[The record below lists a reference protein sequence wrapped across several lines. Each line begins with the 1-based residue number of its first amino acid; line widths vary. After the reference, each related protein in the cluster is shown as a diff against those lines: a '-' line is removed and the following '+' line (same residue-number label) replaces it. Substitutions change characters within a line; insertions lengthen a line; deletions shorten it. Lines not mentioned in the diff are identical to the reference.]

1 MESSSLPAATN
12 SHMELTN
19 VFHIGQTGYDVVL
32 SRANKR
38 ISWIQMG
45 LRASEDS
52 PIRRKSN
59 FFNQVLKRSKSTGTD
74 CILRNSYVNFE
85 NIYGV
90 RVVHRRTKEQNK
102 GEGFCIG
109 ISILIYER
117 QGNNKLREKNLTFAN
132 PCFDICK
139 RWVEEMEQILR
150 EFPGRPQNVKVICQ
164 PNAGNKHGKS
174 VYTNIIEPIFRNA
187 NIQIE
192 YSECDQSNPVSYHF
206 ENDSSKKYDCLVVV
220 GGDGTVN
227 KVVNSLM
234 DEFNSNINPAD
245 WSSNFT
251 PTRTSVM
258 IGIVPTGTT
267 NQIAHSV
274 LGTCDLVT
282 AALHIVLG
290 HYRYVDLCSVHHG
303 GQFYKWAFNSQYG
316 FAGNVLAY
324 AERYRSVLQ
333 SKKMEGGFLK
343 ALTLSKLRSYMC
355 KVEYI
360 PVEETSEKQPCS
372 VGCSVCRLPENPED
386 TDTVD
391 MQRTHTEGHIETD
404 WKVGPPQ
411 YFMNIGIFSM
421 PGLCSFA
428 PQGLSKYSHLAD
440 GIMYLS
446 LVHNT
451 ERSEFLRFLRRHAS
465 SKDQFD
471 LSFVA
476 SHQVSRLRITPYPL
490 ITDKEPISPSFT
502 MHSSDDT
509 LPPDLMDDESMKFSD
524 SGDSSSTGASSRRGP
539 TERKKKKPKVDISSM
554 SVWNIDNEIHQP
566 LELEFRIHHAM
577 LQICGEGVPGGET
590 ESDEPRLNCL
600 LS

>member
-1 MESSSLPAATN
+1 MESCSLPTATN
-12 SHMELTN
+12 SHIDLSN

-32 SRANKR
+32 SKANKR
-38 ISWIQMG
+38 ISWTQMG
-45 LRASEDS
+45 MKASEDS

-59 FFNQVLKRSKSTGTD
+59 FFHQVLKRSKSTGTD

-85 NIYGV
+85 NIYGA
-90 RVVHRRTKEQNK
+90 RIVHRRTKEQSK

-109 ISILIYER
+109 IAILIYER

-132 PCFDICK
+132 PCHEICK
-139 RWVEEMEQILR
+139 RWVEEMEQILGGFT
-150 EFPGRPQNVKVICQ
+150 ERPKNVKVICQ
-164 PNAGNKHGKS
+164 PISGNKHGKN
-174 VYTNIIEPIFRNA
+174 VYANVIEPIFKNA
-187 NIQIE
+187 NIQID
-192 YSECDQSNPVSYHF
+192 YSECDQSNPVSYHT
-206 ENDSSKKYDCLVVV
+206 ENVTTKNYDCLVVV

-245 WSSNFT
+245 WASNYMPNRSSL
-251 PTRTSVM
+251 M

-274 LGTCDLVT
+274 LGTCDVVT

-290 HYRYVDLCSVHHG
+290 HFRYVDLCSVHHE

-324 AERYRSVLQ
+324 ADRYRSVLQ

-343 ALTLSKLRSYMC
+343 ALTMSKLRSYMC

-360 PVEETSEKQPCS
+360 PVEETPEKRPCS
-372 VGCSVCRLPENPED
+372 RGCTVCRLPESPID
-386 TDTVD
+386 TDTAD
-391 MQRTHTEGHIETD
+391 TQRTYTECHIETD

-476 SHQVSRLRITPYPL
+476 SHQVSRVRITPYPL
-490 ITDKEPISPSFT
+490 ITEKEPISPSFT
-502 MHSSDDT
+502 IQSDDT
-509 LPPDLMDDESMKFSD
+509 LPSDLMDDDSLKFSD
-524 SGDSSSTGASSRRGP
+524 SGDSSSTGASSRKGP
-539 TERKKKKPKVDISSM
+539 TERKKRKPKIDISSM
-554 SVWNIDNEIHQP
+554 SVWNIDNEINQP
-566 LELEFRIHHAM
+566 FELEFRVHHAM
-577 LQICGEGVPGGET
+577 LQICGEGVPAGEP